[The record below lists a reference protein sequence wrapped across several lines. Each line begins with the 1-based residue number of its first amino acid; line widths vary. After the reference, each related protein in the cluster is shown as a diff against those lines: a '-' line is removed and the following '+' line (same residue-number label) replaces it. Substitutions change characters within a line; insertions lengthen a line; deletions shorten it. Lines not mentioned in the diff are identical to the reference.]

1 METEIDDDA
10 YMQEFDFDA
19 EGVRLIKHPLTEKMQ
34 ARAEQ
39 AEAVLGLDWDVVEII
54 RTHAQNP
61 EDMARVNAAIRAL
74 FP

>member
-10 YMQEFDFDA
+10 YMREFDFDA
-19 EGVRLIKHPLTEKMQ
+19 EGVRLIKHPLIEKMQ

-39 AEAVLGLDWDVVEII
+39 AEAVFGLDLDVVEII